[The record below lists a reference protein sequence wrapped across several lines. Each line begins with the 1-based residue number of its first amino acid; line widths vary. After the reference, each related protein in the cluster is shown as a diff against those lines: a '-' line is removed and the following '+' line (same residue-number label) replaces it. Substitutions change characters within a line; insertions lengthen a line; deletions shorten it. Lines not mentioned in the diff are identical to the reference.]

1 MVGVVMLRVG
11 LALVVKLRV
20 ATLPFALGVEMLHR
34 YELKVRGL
42 LTALVLFRVRL
53 IGPQLSE
60 IGSKSARG
68 LASSIMGLTI
78 ESTQLSEDV
87 TISLML

>member
-11 LALVVKLRV
+11 LALVVLPRV
-20 ATLPFALGVEMLHR
+20 ATLPFALGVEMLHW

-68 LASSIMGLTI
+68 LASSVMGFTI
-78 ESTQLSEDV
+78 V
-87 TISLML
+87 SLQSLLDEMMS